1 MLRLCKLVIAVAALT
16 QLVVAAAAQDAICG
30 PGGCVAAGP
39 VHYPKRLHDFRPR
52 PRDGLP
58 MVDDFRINPTGFYGV
73 GCVSSWR
80 PVATP
85 AGVAWSLGRRCWR
98 Y

>member
-1 MLRLCKLVIAVAALT
+1 MLRLCKFAIAVAALT
-16 QLVVAAAAQDAICG
+16 QVVVAAAAQDAICG
-30 PGGCVAAGP
+30 PGGCVAVGP
-39 VHYPKRLHDFRPR
+39 VHFPKRLHNFRPR

-58 MVDDFRINPTGFYGV
+58 MMDDFHTDPTDFHGAA
-73 GCVSSWR
+73 CIWTWR

-85 AGVAWSLGRRCWR
+85 AGPAWGLGRECWR